1 MKTRMRILSS
11 LLVLGVLAGC
21 AGLPFGGAPD
31 SGSSATTINI
41 ADATPAPVSAPV
53 VAAAADETT
62 TKAVAAAEAFIAT
75 LDDALRAKAIFA
87 FDDDKQRVNWSNLPT
102 GIYQRSGLRMGDLSQ
117 AQRDA
122 VYAVLAATLSPEG
135 YQRVLDQVASDE
147 ALKSSDGGGNLIFG
161 QDEYYFSILGTP
173 SATEP
178 WMWQFGGHHLAINAT
193 IVGGNIVLTPSL
205 TGGQPI
211 KFTLDGKE
219 VYLWQAEND
228 NAFALINALDADQQK
243 QAILGSSYVNLA
255 LGPGEDGK
263 TIQPEGIKVSSL
275 NADQQ
280 KLLLDLV
287 RVRVGLLSED
297 DTAVKMAEIEAN
309 LAETWFAWYGPTTDG
324 EAAYY
329 RIQGPTLFLEY
340 SPQSMGGA
348 AIDHIHAMLRDPI
361 NDYGA
366 ALIAAQS
373 SK

>member
-75 LDDALRAKAIFA
+75 LDDALRAKALFA
-87 FDDDKQRVNWSNLPT
+87 FDDDKQRANWSNFPT
-102 GIYQRSGLRMGDLSQ
+102 GIYQRAGLRMGDLSQ

-135 YQRVLDQVASDE
+135 YQRVLDQVAGDE
-147 ALKSSDGGGNLIFG
+147 ALKNSEGGGNLIFG

-219 VYLWQAEND
+219 VYQWQAEND

-297 DTAVKMAEIEAN
+297 DAAVKMAEIEAN
-309 LAETWFAWYGPTTDG
+309 LAETWFAWYGPTTNG

-348 AIDHIHAMLRDPI
+348 AIDHIHAMLRDPT